1 MKKLLQKIESK
12 ILTKLF
18 TRWVNNEFDTEL
30 LELTKMI
37 IQNREILVKSM
48 IDKANYKPILG
59 FHSHL
64 KKNIK

>member
-30 LELTKMI
+30 LELTKLT
-37 IQNREILVKSM
+37 IQNREVLVKTM

-64 KKNIK
+64 KNEK

>member
-30 LELTKMI
+30 LELTKMT

-48 IDKANYKPILG
+48 IDRANYKPILG